1 MTPRSYLSSTTTTPP
16 KPSLNKKIIKRN
28 KKKQQMLENLLFLI
42 IHLHKTYT
50 KWWTFSYFYYRHFQS
65 ELMCAWT
72 RQNKQAP
79 LEIWNLK
86 FSIVHPEKKIM
97 FEESINCNMTSFWIF
112 ECIYYTSTIIFN
124 IYLAYKLR
132 NTRIYKYTFSWKY
145 TAQ

>member
-1 MTPRSYLSSTTTTPP
+1 MTPRYYLSSTTTTPP

-28 KKKQQMLENLLFLI
+28 MKKKQMLENLLFLI
-42 IHLHKTYT
+42 MHLHKTYT

-65 ELMCAWT
+65 ELMSAWT

-97 FEESINCNMTSFWIF
+97 FEESISCNMTSFWIF

-132 NTRIYKYTFSWKY
+132 NTGI
-145 TAQ
+145 